1 MNTLLFKRWIRLVEV
16 LIAGGVF
23 WACTGS
29 DDDGGFAGGTTED
42 AGIIADLNVAGVAQ
56 KGPFVKGSVVTVQ
69 GVDCKTMKF
78 TGERFESV
86 VKSERGDFEVKDI
99 NLSSMCAVFE
109 VSGYYLN
116 EVSGQKSSGLVRLRT
131 VTNLKNRNNVNVNVL
146 TSLEYARVW
155 RLALERKMLFDEAKA
170 QAEKEVLA
178 SFEIEGDFAK
188 AEDMDIFEKGESNA
202 ALLAMSVLLATSA
215 DETEIYARLDQY
227 AAAIAF
233 NGTLDDSVKT
243 KMANCAASAVSSG
256 KLDSI
261 RKNIESWG
269 YTDEVPAF
277 ETYVKDFAESD
288 RATQSSSSAG
298 LASLSSSSFSIIS
311 LDWDWDVPLAAR
323 FNPNIKYDTMIDPRD
338 NQVYKI
344 VKIAPDGADY
354 SQVWMAQNLNYADSI
369 KTPSLKGRNWCYN
382 DNEKYCEVSG
392 RYYSWMAAIDSAK
405 LAVDPDSALDC
416 GYGKKCGLARSVQ
429 GICPDGWHLPT
440 RHELGKLIVALG
452 NSEIAGRHLKALTG
466 WGDSEEGSGIDS
478 CGFTALPVG
487 RRLEDGS
494 YQKVGTDDYFWSTTE
509 YDSEYTINAA
519 EYMNMNNIYTKAYMY
534 QGDKRY
540 GQSVRCVKD

>member
-99 NLSSMCAVFE
+99 NLSSTCAVFE

-188 AEDMDIFEKGESNA
+188 AEDLDIFEKGESNV
-202 ALLAMSVLLATSA
+202 ALLAMSVLLAASA
-215 DETEIYARLDQY
+215 DEMKTYERLQRY
-227 AAAIAF
+227 TAAITL
-233 NGTLDDSVKT
+233 NGALDDSMKT
-243 KMANCAASAVSSG
+243 EMANWAASAAASG

-269 YTDEVPAF
+269 YTDELPAF
-277 ETYVKDFAESD
+277 ETYVKGFAESGH
-288 RATQSSSSAG
+288 ATLSSSSAG
-298 LASLSSSSFSIIS
+298 SATLSSSSIVTEWS
-311 LDWDWDVPLAAR
+311 WDVPLAAR
-323 FNPNIKYDTMIDPRD
+323 FNPNIKYDSMVDPRD
-338 NQVYKI
+338 KRVYRV
-344 VKIAPDGADY
+344 VKIEVKERDY
-354 SQVWMAQNLNYADSI
+354 SKVWMAENLNYDDSV
-369 KTPSLKGRNWCYN
+369 KTPSLKGKSWCYR
-382 DNEKYCEVSG
+382 DSAKYCEVSG
-392 RYYSWMAAIDSAK
+392 RYYTWAAAIDSVA
-405 LAVDPDSALDC
+405 LASDTVAPLDC
-416 GYGKKCGLARSVQ
+416 GYGKTCEIGEQRIQ
-429 GICPDGWHLPT
+429 GICPDGWHLPN
-440 RHELGKLIVALG
+440 RDEWGWLSVYLG
-452 NSEIAGRHLKALTG
+452 NAGVSGDSLKALTG
-466 WGDSEEGSGIDS
+466 WDYAGTENNNGVDAY
-478 CGFTALPVG
+478 GFTALPTG
-487 RRLEDGS
+487 RRVSDTSWSNIGS
-494 YQKVGTDDYFWSTTE
+494 DVYYWSSQE
-509 YDSEYTINAA
+509 YSANEAQYS
-519 EYMNMNNIYTKAYMY
+519 NMNNIYTKFYLY
-534 QGDKRY
+534 QGAKYY

>member
-1 MNTLLFKRWIRLVEV
+1 MSLNKLLAAFLFAS
-16 LIAGGVF
+16 LF
-23 WACTGS
+23 WACT
-29 DDDGGFAGGTTED
+29 DGDKTAGGTTED

-56 KGPFVKGSVVTVQ
+56 KGPFVEGSEVTVQ
-69 GVDCKTMKF
+69 GIDCKTMKL
-78 TGERFESV
+78 TGERFEGV
-86 VKSERGDFEVKDI
+86 VKSERGDFDVKDI
-99 NLSSMCAVFE
+99 NLSSTCAVFE
-109 VSGYYLN
+109 VSGCYLN

-131 VTNLKNRNNVNVNVL
+131 ITNLKKRNSVNVNVL
-146 TSLEYARVW
+146 TTLESGRVARLV
-155 RLALERKMLFDEAKA
+155 LEREMPFGEAKA
-170 QAEKEVLA
+170 RAEKEVLA

-188 AEDMDIFEKGESNA
+188 AEDLDIFEKSESNA
-202 ALLAMSVLLATSA
+202 ALLAMSVLLAASA
-215 DETEIYARLDQY
+215 DEMKTYERLQRY
-227 AAAIAF
+227 TAAITL
-233 NGTLDDSVKT
+233 NGTLDDSMKT
-243 KMANCAASAVSSG
+243 EMANWAASAAASG

-269 YTDEVPAF
+269 YTDELPAF
-277 ETYVKDFAESD
+277 ETYVKGFAESGH
-288 RATQSSSSAG
+288 ATLSGAETSSSSAT
-298 LASLSSSSFSIIS
+298 LSSSSIS
-311 LDWDWDVPLAAR
+311 LDWDWDIPLAAR

-338 NQVYKI
+338 NRVYKI
-344 VKIAPDGADY
+344 VKIAPEGADY
-354 SQVWMAQNLNYADSI
+354 SQVWMAQNLNYADTVQMPI
-369 KTPSLKGRNWCYN
+369 LKNQSWCYL

-392 RYYSWMAAIDSAK
+392 RYYTWMAAIDSAT

-416 GYGKKCGLARSVQ
+416 GYGKKCGLARGVQ